1 MPLDLSQ
8 VEQSQVRNSFTSKAL
23 AVGLNMEATQI
34 LLFADGKQVG
44 SLDVSAMTYN
54 EFTFQDGNK
63 SQSLQYLKM
72 AKGKKGVEMN
82 IIDDEGNIASDARVG
97 ECLLKIAIDN
107 TAVME
112 AISKAHNIALK
123 A

>member
-1 MPLDLSQ
+1 MSLDLSQ
-8 VEQSQVRNSFTSKAL
+8 VEQSQVRNTFSSKAL
-23 AVGLNMEATQI
+23 VVGLNVEGTKI
-34 LLFADGKQVG
+34 LFFAEGNQVG

-63 SQSLQYLKM
+63 SRSLQYLKM

-97 ECLLKIAIDN
+97 E
-107 TAVME
+107 
-112 AISKAHNIALK
+112 
-123 A
+123 